1 MNRAYFPW
9 DRLVNDF
16 LGGSFYTPRQW
27 YNRAG
32 TRPLHVHWDEKDN
45 NYIVIAEVP
54 GLEKD
59 ALTVSY
65 KDDYLSLKATYGDDK
80 EGVLRSGEYSFS
92 GYLPGA
98 DASKIDAQLK
108 GGILTVTLPKLAE
121 VAATTIEI
129 KSE

>member
-1 MNRAYFPW
+1 MNRGYWPIE
-9 DRLVNDF
+9 RLMNDF
-16 LGGSFYTPRQW
+16 LGSFYTPRQW

-32 TRPLHVHWDEKDN
+32 TKPLHVHWDEKDG
-45 NYIVIAEVP
+45 NYIITAEVP

-59 ALTVSY
+59 ALSISY
-65 KDDYLSLKATYGDDK
+65 KDDYITLKATYGDDK

-92 GYLPGA
+92 GYFAGV

-108 GGILTVTLPKLAE
+108 SGVLIVTLPKVPD
-121 VAATTIEI
+121 VAATVVDI